1 MEGDLLPFLTMVIV
15 EVGYAGMNIISKLAM
30 DFGMNP
36 FVHVAYRQLFAT
48 AIIAPLAFF
57 LERQTRPMMTR
68 AIFFQIFLFSIFGL
82 ESVGIRKKAGQAK
95 VLGTVVC
102 VGGAMLLSFYQGSI
116 VMGGSSI
123 HWKYANNMGKGNSS
137 STTNDKKFMLG
148 PFLLIASNFSWG
160 AWLIIQTFADHPIV
174 VELFYLSYI
183 KYFTYTYEDY
193 SQHLEA
199 KIGRNYSAPYTTSAL
214 ICSMASIE
222 SGIIGISVVRDLS
235 AWSSCTAL
243 AIHPFS
249 RMNSPLTIGDEVRH
263 RSGEAEEGKINKIIS
278 GNSVYCTSILPH
290 RVVCQEKRSSVCVN
304 VQSTLAHCCGNSQL
318 DASTR
323 EIICWNVRIKLLFQF
338 FPLESYQQVPTCCF
352 VVNYS
357 VVFYVSIV
365 GLVLI
370 VMGLYTVIWG
380 KKRETKVMSNGGDER
395 EENPEVKG
403 DQEMQCSELQ
413 NGSLQTKRREEVG
426 LQISVA

>member
-1 MEGDLLPFLTMVIV
+1 MIKKMEGDLLPFLTMVIV

-30 DFGMNP
+30 DSGMNP
-36 FVHVAYRQLFAT
+36 FVHVTTLHTAQTLCNGNHRPTCLLLGETNKAYDDSSH
-48 AIIAPLAFF
+48 F
-57 LERQTRPMMTR
+57 LPDIL
-68 AIFFQIFLFSIFGL
+68 IFNFW
-82 ESVGIRKKAGQAK
+82 
-95 VLGTVVC
+95 
-102 VGGAMLLSFYQGSI
+102 GSI

-160 AWLIIQTFADHPIV
+160 AWLIIQ
-174 VELFYLSYI
+174 
-183 KYFTYTYEDY
+183 
-193 SQHLEA
+193 A

-235 AWSSCTAL
+235 AWSV
-243 AIHPFS
+243 
-249 RMNSPLTIGDEVRH
+249 SP
-263 RSGEAEEGKINKIIS
+263 II
-278 GNSVYCTSILPH
+278 
-290 RVVCQEKRSSVCVN
+290 RVV
-304 VQSTLAHCCGNSQL
+304 STLY
-318 DASTR
+318 
-323 EIICWNVRIKLLFQF
+323 V
-338 FPLESYQQVPTCCF
+338 VPTCCF